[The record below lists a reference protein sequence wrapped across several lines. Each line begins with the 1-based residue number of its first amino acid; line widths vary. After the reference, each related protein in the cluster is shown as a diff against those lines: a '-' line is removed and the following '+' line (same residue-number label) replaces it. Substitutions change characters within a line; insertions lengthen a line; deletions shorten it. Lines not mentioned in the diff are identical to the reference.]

1 MPVPRSLVK
10 NSQVFIEHLLC
21 FEYDPGC
28 WGLYVCVCVCVCVY
42 IYMNLL
48 LSLSLAWYGEDDKE
62 LFTNIH
68 AIFAS
73 SKDAIDEGPLDWCS
87 GA

>member
-1 MPVPRSLVK
+1 
-10 NSQVFIEHLLC
+10 
-21 FEYDPGC
+21 
-28 WGLYVCVCVCVCVY
+28 
-42 IYMNLL
+42 MNLL

>member
-1 MPVPRSLVK
+1 MTLDAGA
-10 NSQVFIEHLLC
+10 
-21 FEYDPGC
+21 YM
-28 WGLYVCVCVCVCVY
+28 CVCVCVYIHIYIY

-87 GA
+87 GT